1 MVPSVF
7 RLFSG
12 SALPVARMTTPSSDA
27 ASFSNLSTIV
37 FALGEGQSCNFTPTA
52 NGSWR
57 WSPLL
62 PWKVAFLVASSSTTP
77 TVLAPKSIFWCF
89 KQECVAIWVSLNLLE
104 KQGRRC
110 RSKNRFKMRG
120 WTRWRWTR
128 KSKWRRKPLAAA
140 RRKSSSANSSFWKR
154 SSG

>member
-1 MVPSVF
+1 
-7 RLFSG
+7 
-12 SALPVARMTTPSSDA
+12 
-27 ASFSNLSTIV
+27 
-37 FALGEGQSCNFTPTA
+37 
-52 NGSWR
+52 
-57 WSPLL
+57 
-62 PWKVAFLVASSSTTP
+62 VAFLVASSSTTP

-120 WTRWRWTR
+120 RTRWRWTSR
-128 KSKWRRKPLAAA
+128 NRPRRKPLAAA
-140 RRKSSSANSSFWKR
+140 RRKSWSANSSFWKR